1 MKKHFSILLMLLG
14 STIIAFS
21 QTKQGGCPGNGGCE
35 LPLPTPPP
43 IPNPAD
49 FATSSGVVSADPNE
63 LLGPTGFDTL
73 RWVSINDILPY
84 TVFFENDPEF
94 AMAAAQKV
102 NISLDFPQ
110 KTLMT
115 KFGLGAYSFA
125 NMSFPIEDSPNMYST
140 RMDLRDSMK
149 IYVDLTAG
157 LDVEHRQAFWRFSS
171 IDPDNGYAPWQVDR
185 GMLPVNDSTHV
196 GEGFVTFHIKPDE
209 DMQTGDTIS
218 LMANI
223 VFDQN
228 DTIPTNR
235 WCVTVDAGNPTS
247 KVIGKQDK
255 ENELLYHLSFEATD
269 DKDGSGLKRV
279 YIYLANNLGT
289 YEELAVCPADTTIA
303 FPIEGGRQYKF
314 YSLAEDNVGNR
325 EALKEE
331 PDLVINL
338 NVAPTDLAISDS
350 TFRDD
355 IEQEGF
361 IAELSS
367 IDTENEMNFTYTLA
381 EGEGAVHNDLFMVDG
396 KQLKAKQRFMCA
408 KDTCYSIRLSTT
420 DEGGLSYSKAFK
432 LTLKNVLEKPK
443 TDTLRV
449 DICEGD
455 IYEFHGMEYEKSGEY
470 HFSKSNEFMCDSTF
484 LLILNVKPI
493 PTAPTLT
500 IENGITLVSSAEK
513 GNRWYKDG
521 ELIKDFDAQRFT
533 PTESGIYHVAQ
544 SNGSC
549 ESQPSN
555 RFYANI
561 SNQSDLTL
569 SLAEGWTWISSNL
582 AGTEKRDPKNLL
594 APIINDVE
602 QFTGATQKLVADPT
616 NGLVGDLK
624 KVEPSEAY
632 KIKVSEPT
640 SLDLSGVVTLPD
652 EVNIALAKGWNW
664 IGYVPTANMVI
675 ADALRNHA
683 PQENDMIKGLNAFAT
698 YTGGKWIG
706 TLITLNAGEGYMYYS
721 GTGTSF
727 KYPYS
732 RFTEI
737 TEYSAEQAK
746 ARFTVAPWQYDSH
759 KYPDNMGMIADVIA
773 EGGKTLAGVYTIGAF
788 CGDECRGVG
797 EYIGDQ
803 LFITIHGNSED
814 AISFKAIEN
823 ATGNEY
829 TIAEVAHMAESIGT
843 MQSPYLLHIG
853 KTTDINGIAT
863 KGSYNIYPNPV
874 RTTLYINGD
883 TDNITGLRII
893 ANSGAIVDSDYSYNA
908 ESGLNISHLADG
920 NYILGIITK
929 SGIVYKRFIKVGS

>member
-1 MKKHFSILLMLLG
+1 MNKIVKYLLLFLLLLC
-14 STIIAFS
+14 SAVSSADDTC
-21 QTKQGGCPGNGGCE
+21 KGGNSD
-35 LPLPTPPP
+35 LPSPSDHENTQ
-43 IPNPAD
+43 AD
-49 FATSSGVVSADPNE
+49 SATSSGVVSADPNE
-63 LLGPTGFDTL
+63 LLGPTGFDSL

-157 LDVEHRQAFWRFSS
+157 LDVERRQAFWRFSS
-171 IDPDNGYAPWQVDR
+171 IDPDNGYAPWQIDR

-196 GEGFVTFHIKPDE
+196 GEGFVTFHIKPSE
-209 DMQTGDTIS
+209 DMVTGDTIS

-235 WCVTVDAGNPTS
+235 WCLTVDAGNPTS

-269 DKDGSGLKRV
+269 DKGGSGLKRV
-279 YIYLANNLGT
+279 YLYLANNLGT
-289 YEELAVCPADTTIA
+289 YEELAVCPVDTTIA
-303 FPIEGGRQYKF
+303 FPIEGGRQYKL

-325 EALKEE
+325 ETLKEE

-338 NVAPTDLAISDS
+338 NVAPTDITISDS

-367 IDTENEMNFTYTLA
+367 VDTANEVNFTYALT
-381 EGEGAVHNDLFMVDG
+381 EGEGAIHNDLFMVEG

-408 KDTCYSIRLSTT
+408 EDTCYSIRLSTT

-432 LTLKNVLEKPK
+432 LTMKSVLEKPK

-455 IYEFHGMEYEKSGEY
+455 IYEFHGIEYEKSGEY
-470 HFSKSNEFMCDSTF
+470 HYSKSNEFMCDSTF

-493 PTAPTLT
+493 PTVPTLA

-521 ELIKDFDAQRFT
+521 ELIENSDVQRFT
-533 PTESGIYHVAQ
+533 PTESGIYYVTH

-549 ESQPSN
+549 ESQPSDKY
-555 RFYANI
+555 YANL
-561 SNQSDLTL
+561 SNCSNLN
-569 SLAEGWTWISSNL
+569 LALEKGWTWMSSNL
-582 AGTEKRDPKNLL
+582 ADIEKRDPKNLL

-602 QFTGATQKLVADPT
+602 QFTGFNQKLVADPA

-624 KVEPSEAY
+624 NVDPNSAY
-632 KIKVSEPT
+632 KIKVSKT
-640 SLDLSGVVTLPD
+640 TTLDMSGVVTLPD
-652 EVNIALAKGWNW
+652 EVNMILTKGWNW
-664 IGYVPTANMVI
+664 IGYVPTSNMNI
-675 ADALRNHA
+675 ADALKNHM
-683 PQENDMIKGLNAFAT
+683 PQENDMIKGLDAFAT
-698 YTGGKWIG
+698 YTSGKWIG
-706 TLITLNAGEGYMYYS
+706 TLNILNAGEGYMYYS
-721 GTGTSF
+721 GTETSF
-727 KYPYS
+727 KYPYTRLAEVIENS
-732 RFTEI
+732 
-737 TEYSAEQAK
+737 SEQAK
-746 ARFTVAPWQYDSH
+746 ARVTVAPWQYDPH
-759 KYPDNMGMIADVIA
+759 KYADNMGLIADVVT
-773 EGGKTLAGVYTIGAF
+773 EGSKALSGVYTIGAF

-797 EYIGDQ
+797 EYVGDK

-814 AISFKAIEN
+814 VISFKAIEN
-823 ATGNEY
+823 ATGEEY
-829 TIAEVAHMAESIGT
+829 VISEITRMAEKMGT
-843 MQSPYLLHIG
+843 MQSPYLLHIE
-853 KTTDINGIAT
+853 KTTDINGTAA
-863 KGSYNIYPNPV
+863 KEDYNIYPNPV

-883 TDNITGLRII
+883 TNNIIGLKVI
-893 ANSGAIVDSDYSYNA
+893 AVSGAVLDSVNSYNA
-908 ESGLNISHLADG
+908 ESGFNVSRLAAG

-929 SGIVYKRFIKVGS
+929 NGIVYKRFIKVGS

>member
-1 MKKHFSILLMLLG
+1 MKKILL
-14 STIIAFS
+14 IILELTFAIFANA
-21 QTKQGGCPGNGGCE
+21 QVRCNQGDQNP
-35 LPLPTPPP
+35 PRTPDRN
-43 IPNPAD
+43 PNPAD
-49 FATSSGVVSADPNE
+49 SATSSGVVSADPNE
-63 LLGPTGFDTL
+63 LLGPTGFDTI

-157 LDVEHRQAFWRFSS
+157 LDVERRQAFWRFSS
-171 IDPDNGYAPWQVDR
+171 IDPDNGYAPWQADR

-255 ENELLYHLSFEATD
+255 ENELLYHLSFEAAD
-269 DKDGSGLKRV
+269 DKGGSGLKRV
-279 YIYLANNLGT
+279 YLYLANNLGT

-303 FPIEGGRQYKF
+303 FPIEGGRQYKL

-338 NVAPTDLAISDS
+338 NAAPTDMAISDS

-367 IDTENEMNFTYTLA
+367 VDTENEINFTYALA

-408 KDTCYSIRLSTT
+408 TDTCYSIRLSTT

-443 TDTLRV
+443 PDTLRV

-455 IYEFHGMEYEKSGEY
+455 VYEFHGVEYEKSGEY
-470 HFSKSNEFMCDSTF
+470 LYSKGNELMCDSTF

-493 PTAPTLT
+493 PAVPTLT

-521 ELIKDFDAQRFT
+521 ELIENFEAQRFT
-533 PTESGIYHVAQ
+533 PTESGTYHVART
-544 SNGSC
+544 NGSC

-561 SNQSDLTL
+561 SNRSDLTL
-569 SLAEGWTWISSNL
+569 SLAEGWTWMSSNL

-602 QFTGATQKLVADPT
+602 QFAGATQKLVADPT

-624 KVEPSEAY
+624 KVEPSAAY
-632 KIKVSEPT
+632 RIKVSET
-640 SLDLSGVVTLPD
+640 TALDLSGAVTLPD
-652 EVNIALAKGWNW
+652 EVNMVLAKGWNW
-664 IGYVPTANMVI
+664 IGYVPTADMGI
-675 ADALRNHA
+675 ADALKNHT
-683 PQENDMIKGLNAFAT
+683 PQENDLIKGMDAFAI
-698 YTGGKWIG
+698 YTGGKWTG
-706 TLITLNAGEGYMYYS
+706 TLNSLNAGEGYMYYS
-721 GTGTSF
+721 GTESAF
-727 KYPYS
+727 KYPYT
-732 RFTEI
+732 RFTEV
-737 TEYSAEQAK
+737 TDDSAEQAK

-759 KYPDNMGMIADVIA
+759 KYPDNMGMIAEVVA
-773 EGGKTLAGVYTIGAF
+773 EGDKTLAGVYTIGAF

-797 EYIGDQ
+797 EYIDDR
-803 LFITIHGNSED
+803 LFITIHGNSGD

-823 ATGNEY
+823 ATGDEH
-829 TIAEVAHMAESIGT
+829 TIAEVARMTESIGS

-853 KTTDINGIAT
+853 KSTDINDVAE
-863 KGSYNIYPNPV
+863 KGKYNIYPNPV
-874 RTTLYINGD
+874 RSTLYVNGD
-883 TDNITGLRII
+883 TENITGLRVITI
-893 ANSGAIVDSDYSYNA
+893 SGAIVDSANNYNT
-908 ESGLNISHLADG
+908 ESGLNVSQLTDG

-929 SGIVYKRFIKVGS
+929 NGVVYKRFIKAGN

>member
-1 MKKHFSILLMLLG
+1 MHRFIFI
-14 STIIAFS
+14 TIAFIIS
-21 QTKQGGCPGNGGCE
+21 VFVYGQCPWPPHGGNNN
-35 LPLPTPPP
+35 PLQFPSHNPE
-43 IPNPAD
+43 PAD
-49 FATSSGVVSADPNE
+49 AAISSGVVSADPNE
-63 LLGPTGFDTL
+63 LLGPTGFDSL

-157 LDVEHRQAFWRFSS
+157 LDVERRQAFWRFSS

-196 GEGFVTFHIKPDE
+196 GEGFVTFHIKPGE
-209 DMQTGDTIS
+209 DMVTGDTIS

-235 WCVTVDAGNPTS
+235 WCLTVDAGNPTS

-255 ENELLYHLSFEATD
+255 ENELLYHLSFDAAD
-269 DKDGSGLKRV
+269 DKGGSGLKRV
-279 YIYLANNLGT
+279 YLYLANNLGT
-289 YEELAVCPADTTIA
+289 YEELAVCPVDTTIA
-303 FPIEGGRQYKF
+303 FPIEGGRQYKL

-325 EALKEE
+325 ETLKEE

-338 NVAPTDLAISDS
+338 NVAPTDIAISDS

-355 IEQEGF
+355 IEPEGF

-367 IDTENEMNFTYTLA
+367 VDTEDEVNFTYALT
-381 EGEGAVHNDLFMVDG
+381 EGEGAIHNDFFMVEG

-408 KDTCYSIRLSTT
+408 EDTCYSIRLSTT

-432 LTLKNVLEKPK
+432 LTMSNVLEKPK

-455 IYEFHGMEYEKSGEY
+455 IYEFHGVEYEKSGEY
-470 HFSKSNEFMCDSTF
+470 HYSKSNEFMCDSTF

-493 PTAPTLT
+493 PTIPTLT

-521 ELIKDFDAQRFT
+521 ELIENSDVQRFT
-533 PTESGIYHVAQ
+533 PTESGIYYVTHF
-544 SNGSC
+544 NGSC
-549 ESQPSN
+549 ESQPSEKY
-555 RFYANI
+555 YANL
-561 SNQSDLTL
+561 SNCSDLN
-569 SLAEGWTWISSNL
+569 LALEEGWTWMSSNL
-582 AGTEKRDPKNLL
+582 ADIEKREPKNLL

-602 QFTGATQKLVADPT
+602 QFTGFNQKLVADPA

-624 KVEPSEAY
+624 YVEPSSAY
-632 KIKVSEPT
+632 KIKVSKT
-640 SLDLSGVVTLPD
+640 TTLNMSGVVTPPD
-652 EVNIALAKGWNW
+652 EVNLILAKGWNW
-664 IGYVPTANMVI
+664 IGYVPIANMEI
-675 ADALRNHA
+675 ADALKNHA
-683 PQENDMIKGLNAFAT
+683 PQENDMIKGLDAFAT
-698 YTGGKWIG
+698 YTSGKWIG
-706 TLITLNAGEGYMYYS
+706 TLNTLNTGEGYMYYS
-721 GTGTSF
+721 GTETSF
-727 KYPYS
+727 KYPYT
-732 RFTEI
+732 RFTKV
-737 TEYSAEQAK
+737 TENLVEEGK
-746 ARFTVAPWQYDSH
+746 TVSVIPWQYDPH
-759 KYPDNMGMIADVIA
+759 KYADNMGLIADVVT
-773 EGGKTLAGVYTIGAF
+773 EGSKALSGVYTIGAF

-797 EYIGDQ
+797 EYVGDK
-803 LFITIHGNSED
+803 LFITIHGNCED
-814 AISFKAIEN
+814 VISFKAIEN
-823 ATGNEY
+823 AMGEEY
-829 TIAEVAHMAESIGT
+829 VISEVTHMAENLGT
-843 MQSPYLLHIG
+843 MQSPYLLHIE
-853 KTTDINGIAT
+853 KTTDINGTAA
-863 KGSYNIYPNPV
+863 KEDYNIYPNPV
-874 RTTLYINGD
+874 RTNLYINGD
-883 TDNITGLRII
+883 TDNITGLKVV
-893 ANSGAIVDSDYSYNA
+893 AVSGVVVDSANSYNA
-908 ESGLNISHLADG
+908 ESGLNVSRLATG

-929 SGIVYKRFIKVGS
+929 NGVVYKRFIKVGS